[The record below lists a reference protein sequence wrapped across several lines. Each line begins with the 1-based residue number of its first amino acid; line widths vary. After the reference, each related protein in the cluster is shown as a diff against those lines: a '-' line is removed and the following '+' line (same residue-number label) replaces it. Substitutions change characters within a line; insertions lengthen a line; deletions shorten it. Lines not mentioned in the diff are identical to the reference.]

1 MPSGIG
7 GKRSQQLRA
16 ARAAKK
22 RQTDDGYE
30 LPESVL
36 RYLDVEDFGENENLE
51 VPVRFKLQGLNPSSS
66 HWEDLQLDD
75 EQEYTED
82 SSDDGLE
89 NDDEVEVTDSEE
101 EDDNVTFD
109 GCAFEAIIKGSYK
122 FEVFEEA
129 EFPYQRGPELSMRS
143 KQMKNKA
150 AQELARSAE
159 GSKKIYQYFQ
169 LSSSTTSL
177 NSMIQSPAIS
187 REDLLRREREAAIK
201 SLEKKL
207 QGKQRNTMNGQTI
220 IRHEAVLAFLRI
232 QQGKQLGETR
242 ESMAQIV
249 ARCFGKGVYFARKV
263 VSWEIEWIGNRS
275 ISEGRRGCF
284 VKT

>member
-1 MPSGIG
+1 MPSIIG

-16 ARAAKK
+16 ARVAKK
-22 RQTDDGYE
+22 RKTDDGYE

-51 VPVRFKLQGLNPSSS
+51 VPVRSKLQGLNPSSS

-75 EQEYTED
+75 EPEYKED

-89 NDDEVEVTDSEE
+89 NDDEVEVTDSE

-129 EFPYQRGPELSMRS
+129 EFPYQRRPELSVRS

-150 AQELARSAE
+150 SQELAQSAE

-169 LSSSTTSL
+169 PSSSTTSFI
-177 NSMIQSPAIS
+177 STIQSPAIL
-187 REDLLRREREAAIK
+187 REDLLRRE
-201 SLEKKL
+201 
-207 QGKQRNTMNGQTI
+207 
-220 IRHEAVLAFLRI
+220 
-232 QQGKQLGETR
+232 
-242 ESMAQIV
+242 
-249 ARCFGKGVYFARKV
+249 
-263 VSWEIEWIGNRS
+263 
-275 ISEGRRGCF
+275 
-284 VKT
+284 